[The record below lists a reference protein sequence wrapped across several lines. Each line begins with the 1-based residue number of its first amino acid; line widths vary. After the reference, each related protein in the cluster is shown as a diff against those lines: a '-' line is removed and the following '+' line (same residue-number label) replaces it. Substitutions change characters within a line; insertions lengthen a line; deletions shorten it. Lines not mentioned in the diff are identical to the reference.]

1 MAIAGS
7 NCYHFGFL
15 FTNKMES
22 KKEKIVKEKLPT
34 AEEFLKNSNATGM
47 AFNREAIQ
55 EAMIEFA
62 KLHVAEAIEKASKG
76 FKNPDNIRFVKKC
89 YPLDGIV

>member
-1 MAIAGS
+1 M
-7 NCYHFGFL
+7 N
-15 FTNKMES
+15 T

-34 AEEFLKNSNATGM
+34 AEELWAKHFGGLHYDDITPEKEQKYA
-47 AFNREAIQ
+47 
-55 EAMIEFA
+55 IEFA

-89 YPLDGIV
+89 YPLDSIV